1 MSQSKKAGESKTDQG
16 PKTALRPKKAVESRL
31 PEELKRA
38 PEPKAVIS
46 TPGSTYSTSEL
57 AVNAA
62 KVFGKGMRSE
72 CVAAALRSKN
82 QDRATVDE
90 AKKIVETFMRKEIR

>member
-1 MSQSKKAGESKTDQG
+1 MKQSAKKA
-16 PKTALRPKKAVESRL
+16 PK
-31 PEELKRA
+31 
-38 PEPKAVIS
+38 PKAVNRAS
-46 TPGSTYSTSEL
+46 GSTYSTSEL

-72 CVAAALRSKN
+72 CVAAALRSKS